1 MVDFAFLP
9 EPAMD
14 EASWARA
21 MTEPAADLLADVAAA
36 YAVVPWQADA
46 LRERLETVGTS
57 YGLSL
62 GKAQAPVRVAVTGRT
77 VGLPLFESLAVLG
90 RAETLRRIDSARERI
105 VGLT

>member
-9 EPAMD
+9 EPATD
-14 EASWARA
+14 EASWAKA
-21 MTEPAADLLADVAAA
+21 MKESAGDLLADVAAA
-36 YAVVPWQADA
+36 YADVPWQADA
-46 LRERLETVGTS
+46 LRERLEAVGTS

-90 RAETLRRIDSARERI
+90 RTETLRRIDSARER
-105 VGLT
+105 VTGLA